1 MIHEFETYQHFWF
14 CPPNN
19 INFPRQVTMSYLQI
33 YQEKIYDL
41 LNSTN
46 KVELSLREHPVK
58 GLYLCTFEQIDL
70 LLPPVNQTSFLRD
83 YEAEL

>member
-1 MIHEFETYQHFWF
+1 MIREFETYSISAFF
-14 CPPNN
+14 PNN
-19 INFPRQVTMSYLQI
+19 IKFPLQVTMSYLQI

-58 GLYLCTFEQIDL
+58 GLYIYAHLNKLTF
-70 LLPPVNQTSFLRD
+70 FWF
-83 YEAEL
+83 

>member
-1 MIHEFETYQHFWF
+1 MIHVYEIRSTYS
-14 CPPNN
+14 
-19 INFPRQVTMSYLQI
+19 INFPPQVTMSYLQI

-58 GLYLCTFEQIDL
+58 GWYLCTLKQLTFPSNSDSDFAQL
-70 LLPPVNQTSFLRD
+70 
-83 YEAEL
+83 

>member
-1 MIHEFETYQHFWF
+1 
-14 CPPNN
+14 
-19 INFPRQVTMSYLQI
+19 MSYLQI

-58 GLYLCTFEQIDL
+58 GLYLCIFEQIDL
-70 LLPPVNQTSFLRD
+70 PLLFNQSFLRD
-83 YEAEL
+83 YEADSKTSFPKEF